1 MEVTLPPGSQRALLV
16 SKIKRRR
23 LPGRWSALGQAG
35 RGALAP
41 GAAREHG
48 CSSTRLSP
56 SP

>member
-16 SKIKRRR
+16 SKIKRRG